1 MPPEEVHGE
10 RLLVLDES
18 AANGALDG
26 AGEVDLLDVGAGG
39 HHGLEHGAANL
50 ALAAALA
57 QLDHV
62 GGYVLKLK
70 VCNAGWD
77 DGLDFGA
84 RYDSSSSPPDLAHV
98 QNITLCVRELVSMFD
113 S

>member
-1 MPPEEVHGE
+1 MLPEEVHGE
-10 RLLVLDES
+10 RMLVLDEVP
-18 AANGALDG
+18 ADGALDG
-26 AGEVDLLDVGAGG
+26 AREVDILDVGAGG
-39 HHGLEHGAANL
+39 LHGAANLAANL

-84 RYDSSSSPPDLAHV
+84 RYDSSSSPQTSRTFKTSLYA
-98 QNITLCVRELVSMFD
+98 
-113 S
+113 